1 MGNKKTVSEKTQ
13 YLADTYLRINEEGRN
28 LLDMVIQE
36 LQKTHGESEEIIKI
50 KELASVKSF
59 GGKSEK

>member
-13 YLADTYLRINEEGRN
+13 HLADTYLRINEEGRN

-36 LQKTHGESEEIIKI
+36 LQETHGESEEIIKVKQLAYI
-50 KELASVKSF
+50 KPL
-59 GGKSEK
+59 GGICEK